1 MRPDWEASPDP
12 LTLLQQGHSAA
23 FETFVSQA
31 SATFL
36 GFFRRLGAQPGEAE
50 DLTQELFLRLLRA
63 ASWYRADGR
72 FSAFCFRIARNL
84 WIDQERRR
92 AARPVPRPGE
102 GDITDWPDPRSADQR
117 PWEAMEQAEQG
128 RRLLQA
134 LGELSTAHRL
144 VFELAV
150 VQERPYAEIASLLE
164 IPVGTVKSRVFY
176 CLKHLR
182 TRLAPAL
189 PDSEPP
195 ARPLP

>member
-1 MRPDWEASPDP
+1 MRPEWEASPDP
-12 LTLLQQGHSAA
+12 LTLLQQGQSAA
-23 FETFVSQA
+23 FETFVTQA

-63 ASWYRADGR
+63 AGWYRSDGR

-102 GDITDWPDPRSADQR
+102 AEEAEWPDPRSDEQR
-117 PWEAMEQAEQG
+117 PWEALDLAEQG
-128 RRLLQA
+128 QRLLKA
-134 LGELSTAHRL
+134 LEELSPAHRL
-144 VFELAV
+144 AFELAI
-150 VQERPYAEIASLLE
+150 VQERPYAEIAALLE

-182 TRLAPAL
+182 TRLAPAES
-189 PDSEPP
+189 DAEPP
-195 ARPLP
+195 ARPHP